1 MRASLSIFFW
11 FRRRPKKSKKRKPK
25 KSKKKKKKRKKK
37 KKKTKK
43 DVKKIGDPIHQ
54 KKVKEVK
61 KEKKKQKEKM
71 GSKRK
76 MTFGVIDVVVLVV
89 ILYAFIV
96 AVYNTFV
103 SDCSLGGSDNFGR
116 KFVTWLVAWPIML
129 LCRTS
134 GSSGSAGPSPGQS
147 VSTAPMAPGLTT
159 SFSYSTE
166 I

>member
-1 MRASLSIFFW
+1 
-11 FRRRPKKSKKRKPK
+11 
-25 KSKKKKKKRKKK
+25 
-37 KKKTKK
+37 
-43 DVKKIGDPIHQ
+43 
-54 KKVKEVK
+54 
-61 KEKKKQKEKM
+61 M

-76 MTFGVIDVVVLVV
+76 MTVGVLDVVVLVV

-134 GSSGSAGPSPGQS
+134 ASPAGLS
-147 VSTAPMAPGLTT
+147 VPTAPAPPGLTT

>member
-1 MRASLSIFFW
+1 
-11 FRRRPKKSKKRKPK
+11 
-25 KSKKKKKKRKKK
+25 
-37 KKKTKK
+37 
-43 DVKKIGDPIHQ
+43 
-54 KKVKEVK
+54 
-61 KEKKKQKEKM
+61 
-71 GSKRK
+71 
-76 MTFGVIDVVVLVV
+76 MTFGVVDVVVLVV

-134 GSSGSAGPSPGQS
+134 GSAGPSSGSPAGPS

>member
-1 MRASLSIFFW
+1 
-11 FRRRPKKSKKRKPK
+11 
-25 KSKKKKKKRKKK
+25 
-37 KKKTKK
+37 
-43 DVKKIGDPIHQ
+43 
-54 KKVKEVK
+54 
-61 KEKKKQKEKM
+61 M

-134 GSSGSAGPSPGQS
+134 GSAGPSPGSPAGPS
-147 VSTAPMAPGLTT
+147 VSTAPMAPMAPGLTT

>member
-1 MRASLSIFFW
+1 
-11 FRRRPKKSKKRKPK
+11 
-25 KSKKKKKKRKKK
+25 
-37 KKKTKK
+37 
-43 DVKKIGDPIHQ
+43 
-54 KKVKEVK
+54 
-61 KEKKKQKEKM
+61 M

-134 GSSGSAGPSPGQS
+134 GSSASPAGPSAP
-147 VSTAPMAPGLTT
+147 TAPMAPGLTT

>member
-1 MRASLSIFFW
+1 
-11 FRRRPKKSKKRKPK
+11 
-25 KSKKKKKKRKKK
+25 
-37 KKKTKK
+37 
-43 DVKKIGDPIHQ
+43 
-54 KKVKEVK
+54 
-61 KEKKKQKEKM
+61 
-71 GSKRK
+71 

-134 GSSGSAGPSPGQS
+134 GSAASSGQS
-147 VSTAPMAPGLTT
+147 VSTAPTAPMAPGLTT

>member
-1 MRASLSIFFW
+1 
-11 FRRRPKKSKKRKPK
+11 
-25 KSKKKKKKRKKK
+25 
-37 KKKTKK
+37 
-43 DVKKIGDPIHQ
+43 
-54 KKVKEVK
+54 
-61 KEKKKQKEKM
+61 M
-71 GSKRK
+71 GSKGK
-76 MTFGVIDVVVLVV
+76 MTVGVLDVVVLVV

-129 LCRTS
+129 LCRTPA
-134 GSSGSAGPSPGQS
+134 SSASLTGPSAS
-147 VSTAPMAPGLTT
+147 MAPAPPGLTT

>member
-1 MRASLSIFFW
+1 
-11 FRRRPKKSKKRKPK
+11 
-25 KSKKKKKKRKKK
+25 
-37 KKKTKK
+37 
-43 DVKKIGDPIHQ
+43 
-54 KKVKEVK
+54 
-61 KEKKKQKEKM
+61 
-71 GSKRK
+71 
-76 MTFGVIDVVVLVV
+76 MTFGAIDVVVLVV

-134 GSSGSAGPSPGQS
+134 GSSASAASSGPS

>member
-1 MRASLSIFFW
+1 
-11 FRRRPKKSKKRKPK
+11 
-25 KSKKKKKKRKKK
+25 
-37 KKKTKK
+37 
-43 DVKKIGDPIHQ
+43 
-54 KKVKEVK
+54 
-61 KEKKKQKEKM
+61 
-71 GSKRK
+71 

-134 GSSGSAGPSPGQS
+134 GSSASPAGPSAP
-147 VSTAPMAPGLTT
+147 TAPMAPGLTT

>member
-1 MRASLSIFFW
+1 
-11 FRRRPKKSKKRKPK
+11 
-25 KSKKKKKKRKKK
+25 
-37 KKKTKK
+37 
-43 DVKKIGDPIHQ
+43 
-54 KKVKEVK
+54 
-61 KEKKKQKEKM
+61 
-71 GSKRK
+71 

-103 SDCSLGGSDNFGR
+103 SDCSLAGSDNFGR

-134 GSSGSAGPSPGQS
+134 ASPASAGPS
-147 VSTAPMAPGLTT
+147 VSTAPTAPTAPMAPGLTT

>member
-1 MRASLSIFFW
+1 
-11 FRRRPKKSKKRKPK
+11 
-25 KSKKKKKKRKKK
+25 
-37 KKKTKK
+37 
-43 DVKKIGDPIHQ
+43 
-54 KKVKEVK
+54 
-61 KEKKKQKEKM
+61 M

-134 GSSGSAGPSPGQS
+134 GSSGSAASAGPASGQS
-147 VSTAPMAPGLTT
+147 VSTAPSAPMAPGLTT

>member
-1 MRASLSIFFW
+1 
-11 FRRRPKKSKKRKPK
+11 
-25 KSKKKKKKRKKK
+25 
-37 KKKTKK
+37 
-43 DVKKIGDPIHQ
+43 
-54 KKVKEVK
+54 
-61 KEKKKQKEKM
+61 M

-76 MTFGVIDVVVLVV
+76 MTFGVVDVVVLVV

-134 GSSGSAGPSPGQS
+134 GSSASSASPAGPSVP
-147 VSTAPMAPGLTT
+147 TAPTAPALTT

>member
-1 MRASLSIFFW
+1 
-11 FRRRPKKSKKRKPK
+11 
-25 KSKKKKKKRKKK
+25 
-37 KKKTKK
+37 
-43 DVKKIGDPIHQ
+43 
-54 KKVKEVK
+54 
-61 KEKKKQKEKM
+61 
-71 GSKRK
+71 

-103 SDCSLGGSDNFGR
+103 SDCSLAGSDNFGR

-134 GSSGSAGPSPGQS
+134 GSSASSGQS
-147 VSTAPMAPGLTT
+147 VSTAPTAPTAPMAPGLTT

>member
-1 MRASLSIFFW
+1 
-11 FRRRPKKSKKRKPK
+11 
-25 KSKKKKKKRKKK
+25 
-37 KKKTKK
+37 
-43 DVKKIGDPIHQ
+43 
-54 KKVKEVK
+54 
-61 KEKKKQKEKM
+61 M

-76 MTFGVIDVVVLVV
+76 MTFGVLDVVVLVV

-134 GSSGSAGPSPGQS
+134 SSTSSVPSVP
-147 VSTAPMAPGLTT
+147 TAPAPPGLTT

>member
-1 MRASLSIFFW
+1 
-11 FRRRPKKSKKRKPK
+11 
-25 KSKKKKKKRKKK
+25 
-37 KKKTKK
+37 
-43 DVKKIGDPIHQ
+43 
-54 KKVKEVK
+54 
-61 KEKKKQKEKM
+61 
-71 GSKRK
+71 

-134 GSSGSAGPSPGQS
+134 GSSASPAGPS
-147 VSTAPMAPGLTT
+147 VSTAPTAPGLTT

>member
-1 MRASLSIFFW
+1 
-11 FRRRPKKSKKRKPK
+11 
-25 KSKKKKKKRKKK
+25 
-37 KKKTKK
+37 
-43 DVKKIGDPIHQ
+43 
-54 KKVKEVK
+54 
-61 KEKKKQKEKM
+61 M

-134 GSSGSAGPSPGQS
+134 GSAGASSGQS

>member
-1 MRASLSIFFW
+1 
-11 FRRRPKKSKKRKPK
+11 
-25 KSKKKKKKRKKK
+25 
-37 KKKTKK
+37 
-43 DVKKIGDPIHQ
+43 
-54 KKVKEVK
+54 
-61 KEKKKQKEKM
+61 M

-134 GSSGSAGPSPGQS
+134 GSSASAGPSSGQS
-147 VSTAPMAPGLTT
+147 VSMAPTAPTAPGLTT